1 MKIINLPVILR
12 IQSNILLIETVSFL
26 LCVIVAIIYN
36 EPVLPFL
43 FSAAVTISVS
53 VLFFKISG
61 NPEIN
66 NITLKDGYFSVG
78 ISWII
83 FSLFGSL
90 PFILTGTLTNI
101 IDAFFETASGV
112 TTTGA
117 SVIRNVEILPK
128 SILFWRSLTHWIGGL
143 GIIVLVIIILPSFR
157 VTNYTI
163 FSMESSLKEKF
174 HPRTKAIGFR
184 LLFIYLGLTIAE
196 TILLWLGEMDL
207 FESICHT
214 FGTVATG
221 GFSTRNASIGS
232 FSGYSQYVIMVFMF
246 LAGISFV
253 VYYYLIKLNFRKVKN
268 NEELWF
274 YLGTSVV
281 FGALAVSILAAKAGM
296 PFTTAFREGFFQ
308 VISILTTTG
317 YATADY
323 LKWPSTG
330 TILIFLL
337 FFTGACTGSTTGN
350 IKMARHL
357 LVIKNVREIFKKV
370 IHPNAVISIKLNDR
384 ILDWNLNISI
394 ISFIIL
400 YLFVFIIS
408 SVILSFSGLDLMTSV
423 SAVASALGNIGPGFG
438 SIGPSY
444 NYADIEYHVKLFLS
458 FLMIFGRLELITI
471 IVLFTPT
478 FWKR

>member
-1 MKIINLPVILR
+1 MRLINFPVILR
-12 IQSNILLIETVSFL
+12 IQSNILLIETLSIL
-26 LCVIVAIIYN
+26 LCIPVALIYN
-36 EPVLPFL
+36 ESFLPFL
-43 FSAAVTISVS
+43 FSAAITILAS
-53 VLFFKISG
+53 VLFFGISG
-61 NPEIN
+61 NPETK

-78 ISWII
+78 ISWIV

-90 PFILTGTLTNI
+90 PFILSGTLPDFA
-101 IDAFFETASGV
+101 DAFFETASGV

-117 SVIRNVEILPK
+117 SVFQDVEILPK
-128 SILFWRSLTHWIGGL
+128 SILFWRSFTHWIGGL

-157 VTNYTI
+157 ITNYTI

-184 LLFIYLGLTIAE
+184 LLYIYLGLTITE
-196 TILLWLGEMDL
+196 TILLWLGDMNL

-221 GFSTRNASIGS
+221 GFSTRNASIGA
-232 FSGYSQYVIMVFMF
+232 FSEYSQYVITIFMF

-253 VYYYLIKLNFRKVKN
+253 VYYYLIKFNFRKVKN

-274 YLGTSVV
+274 YSGICIVSGV
-281 FGALAVSILAAKAGM
+281 LAVSILVTRAGM
-296 PFTTAFREGFFQ
+296 PFISAFREGFFQ
-308 VISILTTTG
+308 VISIITTTG

-323 LKWPSTG
+323 LKWPLPG
-330 TILIFLL
+330 TVLIFLL

-357 LVIKNVREIFKKV
+357 LILKNVREIFKRV
-370 IHPNAVISIKLNDR
+370 VHPNAVISIKMNDR

-394 ISFIIL
+394 INFVIL
-400 YLFVFIIS
+400 YLFVFMVS

-423 SAVASALGNIGPGFG
+423 SAVASSMGNIGPGFG
-438 SIGPSY
+438 TIGPSY
-444 NYADIEYHVKLFLS
+444 NYAHIEHPVKLSLS
-458 FLMIFGRLELITI
+458 FLMIFGRLEMMTI
-471 IVLFTPT
+471 AVLFTPA
-478 FWKR
+478 FWKK

>member
-12 IQSNILLIETVSFL
+12 IQSNILLIETVSVL
-26 LCVIVAIIYN
+26 LCLIVAIIYN
-36 EPVLPFL
+36 ESILPFL
-43 FSAAVTISVS
+43 FSAAITISVS
-53 VLFFKISG
+53 VLLFRLSG
-61 NPEIN
+61 KTEIN

-78 ISWII
+78 ISWIV

-90 PFILTGTLTNI
+90 PFIFSGILTNF

-117 SVIRNVEILPK
+117 SVIRDVEIIPK
-128 SILFWRSLTHWIGGL
+128 SILFWRSFTHWIGGL

-184 LLFIYLGLTIAE
+184 LLYIYLGLTITE
-196 TILLWLGEMDL
+196 TILLWLGDMDL
-207 FESICHT
+207 FESLCHT

-221 GFSTRNASIGS
+221 GFSTRNTSIGA
-232 FSGYSQYVIMVFMF
+232 FSEYSQYVIMVFM
-246 LAGISFV
+246 LLSGISFV

-274 YLGTSVV
+274 YLGTTVV
-281 FGALAVSILAAKAGM
+281 FGALAVSMLVIKAGM
-296 PFTTAFREGFFQ
+296 PFLYAFREGFFQ

-323 LKWPSTG
+323 LKWPVPG
-330 TILIFLL
+330 TVLIFLL

-384 ILDWNLNISI
+384 ILDWNLNISV
-394 ISFIIL
+394 ISFVIL

-408 SVILSFSGLDLMTSV
+408 SVILSFGGLDLMTSV
-423 SAVASALGNIGPGFG
+423 SAVASSMGNIGPGFG
-438 SIGPSY
+438 TIGPSY
-444 NYADIEYHVKLFLS
+444 NYAHIEHTLKLFLS
-458 FLMIFGRLELITI
+458 FLMIFGRLEMMTI
-471 IVLFTPT
+471 AVLFTPA
-478 FWKR
+478 FWKK